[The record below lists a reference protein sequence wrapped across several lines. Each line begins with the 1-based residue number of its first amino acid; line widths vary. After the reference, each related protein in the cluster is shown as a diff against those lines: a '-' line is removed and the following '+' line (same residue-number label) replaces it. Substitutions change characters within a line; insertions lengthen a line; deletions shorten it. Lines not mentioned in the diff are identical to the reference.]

1 MSTNVTVA
9 QAPFDD
15 ARADLILQSS
25 EKEPVHFRVS
35 KFILSMASPIFADML
50 SIPSPAS
57 QSSHDQVQV
66 VTLSEDSGTLDLSLR
81 HIYPLRS
88 PEVAELPQMRML
100 AEFAHKYQVDA
111 LEQDVSRYLM
121 DAIDRDPIGVYVIAI
136 TYGYKSV
143 GEKAFR
149 LSLKYPFSRLRSPYL
164 QYAPAQPYE
173 ELVMYHAACGE
184 AASAVTTDRSWF
196 LSLGRVGKFIYVF
209 PGFISVDLCGSCTTE
224 DPFTSHNPSRCVS
237 GSGSSGRY
245 LISRSGLLPTTGR
258 GLRGLWNY
266 LHRSA
271 VVLAHHPTADAVTAT
286 DFVFKGFKCTS
297 CPSDTRQDMLEFSRV
312 FGIEIEKAVGKV
324 G

>member
-149 LSLKYPFSRLRSPYL
+149 LSLKYPFSRLRSPHL
-164 QYAPAQPYE
+164 QYAPAQPYQ

-196 LSLGRVGKFIYVF
+196 SSLGRAGKFIYT
-209 PGFISVDLCGSCTTE
+209 PSSLMSADICGSCTTD
-224 DPFTSHNPSRCVS
+224 DPFSHNPSRCVS

-245 LISRSGLLPTTGR
+245 LISRSGLPPTTRR
-258 GLRGLWNY
+258 GPRGLWNY

-286 DFVFKGFKCTS
+286 DFVFKGFNCIHCSSNNLTYDQICS
-297 CPSDTRQDMLEFSRV
+297 NSAGSLE
-312 FGIEIEKAVGKV
+312 
-324 G
+324 